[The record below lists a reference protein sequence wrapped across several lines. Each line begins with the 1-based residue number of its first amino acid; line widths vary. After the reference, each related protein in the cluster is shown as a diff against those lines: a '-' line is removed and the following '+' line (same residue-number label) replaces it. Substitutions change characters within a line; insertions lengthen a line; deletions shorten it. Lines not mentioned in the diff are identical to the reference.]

1 MGKNEEYKGISGRDH
16 KERFGSFGETKEETY
31 GNTKEKGDKKIRNDG
46 TTKRITI
53 QSTTRNTSSRNRTVG
68 ERKERRETTTST
80 REIPTIETR
89 PRKTTT
95 TKTKTKTTKEET
107 NTR

>member
-1 MGKNEEYKGISGRDH
+1 MGEI
-16 KERFGSFGETKEETY
+16 KE
-31 GNTKEKGDKKIRNDG
+31 
-46 TTKRITI
+46 
-53 QSTTRNTSSRNRTVG
+53 Q
-68 ERKERRETTTST
+68 RETTTST

-95 TKTKTKTTKEET
+95 TKTKTTEEET